1 MLGSVLA
8 FMYVITAAPYSILI
22 IVAKYRSEI
31 SYLIH
36 YLPSA
41 WNYTT
46 LALVE
51 EEWTGYQWC

>member
-36 YLPSA
+36 YLPRA

-51 EEWTGYQWC
+51 EEQTGYQWC